1 MGLDMYLIRKTYAKN
16 WDHREKRHKITKRN
30 LGKELKHINPEKIN
44 YIEEE
49 VGYWRKANAIHSW
62 FVKNI
67 QNGVDDCG
75 EYRVEL
81 NDLIK
86 LKKACNTILSS
97 IEVKH
102 GVIQNGA
109 SMKAGESE
117 MTPNFEV
124 GKMIMN
130 EDICEE
136 LLPTQSGFFFGST
149 NYDEWYINDLKDT
162 IQVIENLEK
171 DTWAADSGEKYLK
184 GDVYY
189 LSSW

>member
-1 MGLDMYLIRKTYAKN
+1 M
-16 WDHREKRHKITKRN
+16 
-30 LGKELKHINPEKIN
+30 
-44 YIEEE
+44 
-49 VGYWRKANAIHSW
+49 
-62 FVKNI
+62 
-67 QNGVDDCG
+67 DDCG